1 MWKVIGSPPV
11 VFCGEAKSALHLIP
25 FFSILSEHFSAFR
38 SESAMTIQKNTIVTI
53 NYTLTDESG
62 TKIESSEG
70 QEPFS
75 YLHGTGNVIPGLEAS
90 LEGKSAGESVRVT
103 IPPEEAYGEWDEA
116 KVLEIPKE
124 QFSGVDEIKAGM
136 EFSVH
141 SSAGEQIVTVSKVE
155 GNTVMVDANH
165 PLAGK
170 TLNFD
175 VKVVEVRTA
184 TDDEI
189 QHGHAH
195 GDGGAH

>member
-1 MWKVIGSPPV
+1 
-11 VFCGEAKSALHLIP
+11 
-25 FFSILSEHFSAFR
+25 
-38 SESAMTIQKNTIVTI
+38 MTVQKNTIVTI
-53 NYTLTDESG
+53 KYTLTDESG
-62 TKIESSEG
+62 NMIESSED
-70 QEPFS
+70 QEPFT

-90 LEGKSAGESVRVT
+90 LEGKSAGEAIRVS
-103 IPPEEAYGEWDEA
+103 IPPEDAYGEWDEA

-136 EFSVH
+136 QFSVH

-155 GNTVMVDANH
+155 GEKVMVDANH

-175 VKVVEVRTA
+175 VNVVDVRNA
-184 TDDEI
+184 TQEEI

-195 GDGGAH
+195 GAHGHHT

>member
-1 MWKVIGSPPV
+1 MII
-11 VFCGEAKSALHLIP
+11 A
-25 FFSILSEHFSAFR
+25 
-38 SESAMTIQKNTIVTI
+38 KNTIVTI

-62 TKIESSEG
+62 SMIESSEG

-75 YLHGTGNVIPGLEAS
+75 YLHGIGNVIPGLEVS
-90 LEGKSAGESVRVT
+90 LEGKSAGEAVRVT
-103 IPPEEAYGEWDEA
+103 IPPEDAYGEWDEG
-116 KVLEIPKE
+116 KILEIPKD

-136 EFSVH
+136 QFSVH

-155 GNTVMVDANH
+155 GDKVMVDANH

-175 VKVVEVRTA
+175 VKVVEVRNA
-184 TDDEI
+184 TEDEI

-195 GDGGAH
+195 GPNGHH